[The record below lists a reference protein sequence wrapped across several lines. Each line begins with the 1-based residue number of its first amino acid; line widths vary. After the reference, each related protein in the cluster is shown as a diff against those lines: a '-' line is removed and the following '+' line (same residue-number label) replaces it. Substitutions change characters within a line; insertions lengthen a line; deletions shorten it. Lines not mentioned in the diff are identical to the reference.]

1 MCNTDAGVDYWVLIC
16 NVSVY
21 VMMPVEQPHL
31 FEQSEDVNG
40 EEAHGGGD
48 DEAGLLQVRHI
59 ALVGAHQIHHR
70 IHQGVTSV

>member
-1 MCNTDAGVDYWVLIC
+1 MECVCVFAYATSCLP
-16 NVSVY
+16 VSVY
-21 VMMPVEQPHL
+21 VLPHL

-40 EEAHGGGD
+40 EEAHGGGE
-48 DEAGLLQVRHI
+48 DEPGLLQVRHV